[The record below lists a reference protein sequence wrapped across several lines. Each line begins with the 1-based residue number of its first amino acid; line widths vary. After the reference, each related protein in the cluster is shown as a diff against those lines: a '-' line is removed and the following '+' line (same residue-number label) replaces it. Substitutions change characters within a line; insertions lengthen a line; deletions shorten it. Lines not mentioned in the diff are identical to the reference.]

1 LENIGFKREK
11 GLIMKH
17 KIFTGLVCS
26 ISILGLAACGTNE
39 ETTSS
44 KGEKVKQEEKKD
56 IKATESS
63 KALENPKDKKEFND
77 FDVAYQLAIVMK
89 IFQDVT
95 IKYDY
100 AIGNPDYLLR
110 DSMDQKTIDDMKNM
124 LQEQAKNNDKILKD
138 EVNQAYTYLKQSK
151 VSNKDDIQKII
162 DAQNNYL
169 HIVDK
174 MITCIDSVTVEN
186 AKEKRN
192 EMDNLSKDYLK
203 IAANVTTTVIEV
215 AKNTGVNETEFR
227 SLLMKFLEKPKKQ

>member
-1 LENIGFKREK
+1 
-11 GLIMKH
+11 MKH

-44 KGEKVKQEEKKD
+44 KGKKVKQEEKKD

-63 KALENPKDKKEFND
+63 KALENPQDKKEFND

-110 DSMDQKTIDDMKNM
+110 DSMDQ
-124 LQEQAKNNDKILKD
+124 NN
-138 EVNQAYTYLKQSK
+138 
-151 VSNKDDIQKII
+151 
-162 DAQNNYL
+162 
-169 HIVDK
+169 
-174 MITCIDSVTVEN
+174 
-186 AKEKRN
+186 R
-192 EMDNLSKDYLK
+192 
-203 IAANVTTTVIEV
+203 
-215 AKNTGVNETEFR
+215 
-227 SLLMKFLEKPKKQ
+227 

>member
-1 LENIGFKREK
+1 
-11 GLIMKH
+11 MKH

-63 KALENPKDKKEFND
+63 KALENPQDKKEFND

-169 HIVDK
+169 QIVDK
-174 MITCIDSVTVEN
+174 MIVCIDSVTVEN

-192 EMDNLSKDYLK
+192 EMNNLSKEYLK
-203 IAANVTTTVIEV
+203 VAANVTTTVIEV
-215 AKNTGVNETEFR
+215 AKNNGVNETEFR
-227 SLLMKFLEKPKKQ
+227 SLLLKFLEKPKKQ

>member
-1 LENIGFKREK
+1 
-11 GLIMKH
+11 MKH

-26 ISILGLAACGTNE
+26 ISILGLVACGTNE
-39 ETTSS
+39 EATSS
-44 KGEKVKQEEKKD
+44 KGEKIKQEEKKD
-56 IKATESS
+56 TRATESS
-63 KALENPKDKKEFND
+63 KSVENPQDKKEFDD

-89 IFQDVT
+89 LFQNVT

-162 DAQNNYL
+162 DAENNYL
-169 HIVDK
+169 QIVDK
-174 MITCIDSVTVEN
+174 MIACIDSVTVEN

-192 EMDNLSKDYLK
+192 EMNNLSKEYLK
-203 IAANVTTTVIEV
+203 VAANVTTTVIEV

-227 SLLMKFLEKPKKQ
+227 SLLMNFLEKPKNQ

>member
-1 LENIGFKREK
+1 
-11 GLIMKH
+11 MKH

-26 ISILGLAACGTNE
+26 ISILGLVACGTNE
-39 ETTSS
+39 EATSS
-44 KGEKVKQEEKKD
+44 KGEKIKQEEKKD
-56 IKATESS
+56 TRATESS
-63 KALENPKDKKEFND
+63 KSVENPQDKKEFDD

-89 IFQDVT
+89 LFQNVT

-162 DAQNNYL
+162 DAENNYL
-169 HIVDK
+169 QIVDK
-174 MITCIDSVTVEN
+174 MIACIDSVTVEN

-192 EMDNLSKDYLK
+192 EMNNLSKEYLK
-203 IAANVTTTVIEV
+203 VAANVTTTVIEV
-215 AKNTGVNETEFR
+215 AKSTGVNETEFR
-227 SLLMKFLEKPKKQ
+227 SLLMNFLEKPKNQ

>member
-1 LENIGFKREK
+1 
-11 GLIMKH
+11 MKH

-26 ISILGLAACGTNE
+26 ISILALAACGTNE

-56 IKATESS
+56 TRATESS
-63 KALENPKDKKEFND
+63 KSVENPREKKEFD
-77 FDVAYQLAIVMK
+77 EFDLAYQLAIVMK

-169 HIVDK
+169 QIVDK
-174 MITCIDSVTVEN
+174 MIVCIDSVTVEN

-192 EMDNLSKDYLK
+192 EMNNLSKEYLK
-203 IAANVTTTVIEV
+203 VAANVTTTVIEV
-215 AKNTGVNETEFR
+215 AKNNGVNETEFR
-227 SLLMKFLEKPKKQ
+227 SLLLKFLEKPKKQ

>member
-1 LENIGFKREK
+1 
-11 GLIMKH
+11 MKH
-17 KIFTGLVCS
+17 KIFTGLICS
-26 ISILGLAACGTNE
+26 ISILGLVACGTNE

-44 KGEKVKQEEKKD
+44 KGEKIKQEEKKD
-56 IKATESS
+56 TRATEGS
-63 KALENPKDKKEFND
+63 KSVGNPQDKKEFDD

-89 IFQDVT
+89 IFQNVT

-162 DAQNNYL
+162 DAENNYL
-169 HIVDK
+169 QIVDK
-174 MITCIDSVTVEN
+174 MIACIDSVTAEN
-186 AKEKRN
+186 AKEKRS
-192 EMDNLSKDYLK
+192 EMNNLSEEYLK
-203 IAANVTTTVIEV
+203 IAANVTTTVIEA
-215 AKNTGVNETEFR
+215 AKNTGVNEAEFK
-227 SLLMKFLEKPKKQ
+227 SLLMKFLEQPKKQ

>member
-1 LENIGFKREK
+1 
-11 GLIMKH
+11 MKH
-17 KIFTGLVCS
+17 RIFTGLVCS
-26 ISILGLAACGTNE
+26 ISILALAACGTNE

-56 IKATESS
+56 TRATESS
-63 KALENPKDKKEFND
+63 KSVENPREKKGFDEFD
-77 FDVAYQLAIVMK
+77 LAYQLAIVMK

-169 HIVDK
+169 QIVDK
-174 MITCIDSVTVEN
+174 MIVCIDSVTVEN

-192 EMDNLSKDYLK
+192 EMNNLSKEYLK
-203 IAANVTTTVIEV
+203 VAANVTTTVIEV
-215 AKNTGVNETEFR
+215 AKNNGVNETEFR
-227 SLLMKFLEKPKKQ
+227 SLLLKFLEKPKKQ

>member
-1 LENIGFKREK
+1 
-11 GLIMKH
+11 
-17 KIFTGLVCS
+17 
-26 ISILGLAACGTNE
+26 
-39 ETTSS
+39 
-44 KGEKVKQEEKKD
+44 
-56 IKATESS
+56 
-63 KALENPKDKKEFND
+63 
-77 FDVAYQLAIVMK
+77 MK

-100 AIGNPDYLLR
+100 AIGNQIIYCEIR
-110 DSMDQKTIDDMKNM
+110 WIKTIDDMKNM

-227 SLLMKFLEKPKKQ
+227 

>member
-1 LENIGFKREK
+1 
-11 GLIMKH
+11 MKH
-17 KIFTGLVCS
+17 RIFTGLVCS
-26 ISILGLAACGTNE
+26 ISILALAACGTNE

-56 IKATESS
+56 TRATESS
-63 KALENPKDKKEFND
+63 KSVENPLEKKEFD
-77 FDVAYQLAIVMK
+77 EFDLAYQLAIVMK

-169 HIVDK
+169 QIVDK
-174 MITCIDSVTVEN
+174 MIVCIDSVTVEN

-192 EMDNLSKDYLK
+192 EMNNLSKEYLK
-203 IAANVTTTVIEV
+203 VAANVTTTVIEV
-215 AKNTGVNETEFR
+215 AKNNGVNETEFR
-227 SLLMKFLEKPKKQ
+227 SLLLKFLEKPKKQ

>member
-1 LENIGFKREK
+1 
-11 GLIMKH
+11 MKH

-63 KALENPKDKKEFND
+63 KALENPQDKKEFND

-169 HIVDK
+169 HIVDE

>member
-1 LENIGFKREK
+1 
-11 GLIMKH
+11 MKH

-203 IAANVTTTVIEV
+203 IAANVTTNVIEV

>member
-1 LENIGFKREK
+1 
-11 GLIMKH
+11 MKH

-26 ISILGLAACGTNE
+26 ISILGLVACGTNE
-39 ETTSS
+39 EATSS
-44 KGEKVKQEEKKD
+44 KGEKIKQEEKKD
-56 IKATESS
+56 TRATESS
-63 KALENPKDKKEFND
+63 KSVENPQDKKEFDD

-89 IFQDVT
+89 LFQNVT

-162 DAQNNYL
+162 DAENNYL
-169 HIVDK
+169 QIVDK
-174 MITCIDSVTVEN
+174 MIVCIDSVTVEN

-192 EMDNLSKDYLK
+192 EMNNLSKEYLK
-203 IAANVTTTVIEV
+203 VAANVTTTVIEV

-227 SLLMKFLEKPKKQ
+227 SLLMNFLEKPKNQ

>member
-1 LENIGFKREK
+1 
-11 GLIMKH
+11 MKH

-63 KALENPKDKKEFND
+63 KALENPQDKKEFND

-162 DAQNNYL
+162 DVQNNYL

>member
-1 LENIGFKREK
+1 
-11 GLIMKH
+11 MKH
-17 KIFTGLVCS
+17 RIFTGLVCS
-26 ISILGLAACGTNE
+26 ISILALAACGTNE

-56 IKATESS
+56 TRATESS
-63 KALENPKDKKEFND
+63 KSVENPREKKEFD
-77 FDVAYQLAIVMK
+77 EFDLAYQLAIVMK

-169 HIVDK
+169 QIVDK
-174 MITCIDSVTVEN
+174 MIVCIDSVTVEN

-192 EMDNLSKDYLK
+192 EMNNLSKEYLK
-203 IAANVTTTVIEV
+203 VAANVTTTVIEV
-215 AKNTGVNETEFR
+215 AKNNGVNETEFR
-227 SLLMKFLEKPKKQ
+227 SLLLKFLEKPKKQ

>member
-1 LENIGFKREK
+1 
-11 GLIMKH
+11 
-17 KIFTGLVCS
+17 
-26 ISILGLAACGTNE
+26 
-39 ETTSS
+39 
-44 KGEKVKQEEKKD
+44 
-56 IKATESS
+56 
-63 KALENPKDKKEFND
+63 
-77 FDVAYQLAIVMK
+77 MK

-192 EMDNLSKDYLK
+192 EMDNFSKDYLK
-203 IAANVTTTVIEV
+203 VAANVTTTVIEV
-215 AKNTGVNETEFR
+215 AKNTGVNETEFK
-227 SLLMKFLEKPKKQ
+227 SLLTKFLEKPKKQ

>member
-1 LENIGFKREK
+1 
-11 GLIMKH
+11 MKH
-17 KIFTGLVCS
+17 RIFTGLVCS
-26 ISILGLAACGTNE
+26 ISILALAACGTNE

-56 IKATESS
+56 TRATESS
-63 KALENPKDKKEFND
+63 KSVENPREKKEFD
-77 FDVAYQLAIVMK
+77 EFDLAYQLAIVMK

-151 VSNKDDIQKII
+151 VSNKDDTQKII

-169 HIVDK
+169 QIVDK
-174 MITCIDSVTVEN
+174 MIVCIDSVTVEN

-192 EMDNLSKDYLK
+192 EMNNLSKEYLK
-203 IAANVTTTVIEV
+203 VAANVTTTVIEV
-215 AKNTGVNETEFR
+215 AKNNGVNETEFR
-227 SLLMKFLEKPKKQ
+227 SLLLKFLEKPKKQ

>member
-1 LENIGFKREK
+1 
-11 GLIMKH
+11 MKH

-63 KALENPKDKKEFND
+63 KALENPQDKKEFND

-138 EVNQAYTYLKQSK
+138 EVNQAYIYLKQSK

-169 HIVDK
+169 HIVDE

>member
-1 LENIGFKREK
+1 
-11 GLIMKH
+11 MKH

-63 KALENPKDKKEFND
+63 KALENPQDKKEFND

-169 HIVDK
+169 HIVDE

-227 SLLMKFLEKPKKQ
+227 SLLMKFLEEPKKQ

>member
-1 LENIGFKREK
+1 
-11 GLIMKH
+11 MKH
-17 KIFTGLVCS
+17 RIFTGLVCS
-26 ISILGLAACGTNE
+26 ISILALSACGTNE

-56 IKATESS
+56 TRATESS
-63 KALENPKDKKEFND
+63 KSVENPREKKEFD
-77 FDVAYQLAIVMK
+77 EFDLAYQLAIVMK

-169 HIVDK
+169 QIVDK
-174 MITCIDSVTVEN
+174 MIVCIDSVTVEN

-192 EMDNLSKDYLK
+192 EMNNLSKEYLK
-203 IAANVTTTVIEV
+203 VAANVTTTVIEV
-215 AKNTGVNETEFR
+215 AKNNGVNETEFR
-227 SLLMKFLEKPKKQ
+227 SLLLKFLEKPKKQ

>member
-1 LENIGFKREK
+1 
-11 GLIMKH
+11 MKH

-26 ISILGLAACGTNE
+26 ISILALAACGTNE

-56 IKATESS
+56 TRATESS
-63 KALENPKDKKEFND
+63 KSVENPREKKEFD
-77 FDVAYQLAIVMK
+77 EFDLAYQLAIVMK

-169 HIVDK
+169 QIVDK
-174 MITCIDSVTVEN
+174 MIVCIESVTVEN

-192 EMDNLSKDYLK
+192 EMNNLSKEYLK
-203 IAANVTTTVIEV
+203 VAANVTTTVIEV
-215 AKNTGVNETEFR
+215 AKNNGVNETEFR
-227 SLLMKFLEKPKKQ
+227 SLLLKFLEKPKKQ

>member
-1 LENIGFKREK
+1 
-11 GLIMKH
+11 MKH

-26 ISILGLAACGTNE
+26 ISILGLVACGTNE

-44 KGEKVKQEEKKD
+44 KGEKIKQEEKKD
-56 IKATESS
+56 TRATEGPKSV
-63 KALENPKDKKEFND
+63 ENPQDKKEFDD

-89 IFQDVT
+89 MFQNVT

-151 VSNKDDIQKII
+151 VSNTDDIQKII
-162 DAQNNYL
+162 DAENNYL
-169 HIVDK
+169 QIVDK
-174 MITCIDSVTVEN
+174 MIACIDSVTVEN
-186 AKEKRN
+186 AKEKRS
-192 EMDNLSKDYLK
+192 EMNNLSEEYLK
-203 IAANVTTTVIEV
+203 VAANVTPTVIEA
-215 AKNTGVNETEFR
+215 AKNTGVNETEFK

>member
-1 LENIGFKREK
+1 
-11 GLIMKH
+11 MKH
-17 KIFTGLVCS
+17 RIFTGLVCS
-26 ISILGLAACGTNE
+26 ISILALAACGTNE

-56 IKATESS
+56 TRATESS
-63 KALENPKDKKEFND
+63 KSVENPREKKEFD
-77 FDVAYQLAIVMK
+77 EFDLAYQLAIVMK

-169 HIVDK
+169 QIVDK
-174 MITCIDSVTVEN
+174 MIVCIDSVTVEN

-192 EMDNLSKDYLK
+192 EMNNLSKEYLK
-203 IAANVTTTVIEV
+203 VAANVTTTVIEV
-215 AKNTGVNETEFR
+215 AKNNGVNETEFR
-227 SLLMKFLEKPKKQ
+227 SLLLKFLEKPKK

>member
-1 LENIGFKREK
+1 
-11 GLIMKH
+11 MKH

-63 KALENPKDKKEFND
+63 KALENPQDKKEFND

-169 HIVDK
+169 H
-174 MITCIDSVTVEN
+174 
-186 AKEKRN
+186 
-192 EMDNLSKDYLK
+192 
-203 IAANVTTTVIEV
+203 
-215 AKNTGVNETEFR
+215 
-227 SLLMKFLEKPKKQ
+227 